1 MPSATFHTQ
10 LPPPGNS
17 ARRAGS
23 RRRAWLG
30 AMACAL
36 TVLLAPA
43 SLPADNSAA
52 ALEYKVKAGYLFNFA
67 KFVEWPAN
75 AFASTNSPF
84 VIGVLDAGEAAPVLR
99 SLLGGK
105 TINGRLVEVRSVFAE
120 SIGKDLHLLLVT
132 RVAGKTPEQLSEL
145 AGTAPLLIVGE
156 TDAFAEH
163 GGMVGFVREED
174 AIRLTLNLE
183 RTTKA
188 GLKVS
193 AKLSSVAR
201 LVKTQSSAQ

>member
-1 MPSATFHTQ
+1 MNAQTPAV
-10 LPPPGNS
+10 
-17 ARRAGS
+17 RAPEFS
-23 RRRAWLG
+23 RRHLTY
-30 AMACAL
+30 AL
-36 TVLLAPA
+36 
-43 SLPADNSAA
+43 
-52 ALEYKVKAGYLFNFA
+52 AL
-67 KFVEWPAN
+67 
-75 AFASTNSPF
+75 
-84 VIGVLDAGEAAPVLR
+84 
-99 SLLGGK
+99 LLGVGAFNIIDR
-105 TINGRLVEVRSVFAE
+105 TVVNLLLVP
-120 SIGKDLHLLLVT
+120 IGKDLHLLLVT
-132 RVAGKTPEQLSEL
+132 RVAGKTPEQLSKL